1 MTRSARRTLELRPDA
16 AAASPMPTWQLLA
29 IICGTASL
37 HLFLCFVNTSVT
49 AVSDMH
55 VAALEGLAIVVVFA
69 ISYRQMQHIHLF
81 LLGGLTVYVLALG
94 AIRVSFAMN
103 GGIDIKPIRDLT
115 IPVTFL
121 LLGLQARNLRT
132 ADTVV
137 RVLTALVVAV
147 ALFEYFFLDI
157 FTQYFNI
164 ARYYISRGAMEAAQ
178 SMQTGDL
185 FISGMRPQGT
195 GGRNLL
201 PFLGEHRVSSVFLEP
216 VSLGNFGMILV
227 VWALTRSKF
236 KHKLYWGL
244 ILSGLTLIVLSDSRF
259 GAYFCVI
266 ATALLFLP
274 PAYVTVGLLFVPPL
288 AVTGLLMLPDI
299 LAASGH
305 GIDNTFIGRI
315 MLSGGVLNQF
325 NTATWLGFNI
335 SALPTFDSGYAYMI
349 SGIGVLGFAIAW
361 YILLA
366 MRGSEQFE
374 TFRNYAAAYYGVILC
389 ISNSPFT
396 IKTASILWFM
406 MGVLASATA
415 RTVPTSVSRTTH
427 SRRAVHQVMPARRIM

>member
-1 MTRSARRTLELRPDA
+1 
-16 AAASPMPTWQLLA
+16 MPTWQLLA

-37 HLFLCFVNTSVT
+37 HLFLCFVNTNVT

-55 VAALEGLAIVVVFA
+55 VAASEALIILVVFL
-69 ISYRQMQHIHLF
+69 ISYRQIGHIHLF
-81 LLGGLTVYVLALG
+81 LLGGLAVYVLALG
-94 AIRVSFAMN
+94 ALRIALGMS

-115 IPVTFL
+115 IPVAFL
-121 LLGLQARNLRT
+121 LLGLQTRNLRT
-132 ADTVV
+132 ADAVV
-137 RVLTALVVAV
+137 RVLTGVVVAV
-147 ALFEYFFLDI
+147 ALFEYLFIDI

-201 PFLGEHRVSSVFLEP
+201 PFLGDHRVSSVFLEP
-216 VSLGNFGMILV
+216 ISLGNFGMILV

-236 KHKLYWGL
+236 ERKLYWGL

-266 ATALLFLP
+266 ATVLLFLP
-274 PAYVTVGLLFVPPL
+274 PAQVTIGLLFVPPV
-288 AVTGLLMLPDI
+288 AITALMLLPDI
-299 LAASGH
+299 LSTAGH

-315 MLSGGVLNQF
+315 MLSGRVLNEF
-325 NTATWLGFNI
+325 STATWLGLNV

-349 SGIGVLGFAIAW
+349 SGMGALGFAAAW

-366 MRGSEQFE
+366 MKGTEQFA
-374 TFRNYAAAYYGVILC
+374 TFRNYAAAYFGVILC

-396 IKTASILWFM
+396 IKTASILWFL
-406 MGVLASATA
+406 MGVLASGATSGA
-415 RTVPTSVSRTTH
+415 AS
-427 SRRAVHQVMPARRIM
+427 APARRMFPGRRTIHRPSPAGRAI